1 MGPLWRIIGIDAGW
15 GRPAQTREP
24 QMSTMMDRYRS
35 NRDRMR
41 RARALERALSQTNS
55 QSVRAEILAI
65 AQRQQY

>member
-1 MGPLWRIIGIDAGW
+1 LGATGAD
-15 GRPAQTREP
+15 EEHK
-24 QMSTMMDRYRS
+24 MSTMMDRYRS

-55 QSVRAEILAI
+55 QAVRAEIIAI

>member
-1 MGPLWRIIGIDAGW
+1 
-15 GRPAQTREP
+15 
-24 QMSTMMDRYRS
+24 MSTMMDRYRS